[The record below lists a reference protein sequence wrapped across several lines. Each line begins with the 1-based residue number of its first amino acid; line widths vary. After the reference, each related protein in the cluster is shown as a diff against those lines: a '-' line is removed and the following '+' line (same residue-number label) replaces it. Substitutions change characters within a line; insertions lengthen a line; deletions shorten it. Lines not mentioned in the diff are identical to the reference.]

1 MMPNEQHDTGVSPSG
16 KATGFDPVMRRFE
29 SCHPSH
35 LSSSSSESNAELQKD
50 TAVSKLMI
58 FAGNA
63 NPELAKAIAQKLHIP
78 MGQATVGRFSDG
90 ETTVEINENVRGHDV
105 FIIQPTCYPT
115 NDNLME
121 LIVMADALRR
131 ASATRITAV
140 IPYYGYARQDRRVR
154 STRVAISA
162 KVVADMISSIGVDRV
177 LTVDLHA
184 DQIQGFFDIPVDNI
198 YATPVMLED
207 IEKQRFDN
215 FIVVSPDVGG
225 VVRARAVAKRLDDA
239 DLAIIDKRRPKA
251 NVSQVMH
258 IIGDVKDKTCILV
271 DDIVDT
277 AGTLC
282 KAANALKEH
291 GASRVVAYITHPVLS
306 GPAIDNINASQLDEL
321 VVCDTIPLGDKAKNC
336 DRIRPLGMAGLL
348 AESIRRV
355 SNEESIS
362 AMFENV

>member
-1 MMPNEQHDTGVSPSG
+1 MMPKEHDIGVSPSG

-35 LSSSSSESNAELQKD
+35 LSPASSESNADTVKD
-50 TAVSKLMI
+50 AIVSKLMI

-90 ETTVEINENVRGHDV
+90 ETTVEIDENVRGHDV

-154 STRVAISA
+154 STRVAMRA
-162 KVVADMISSIGVDRV
+162 KVEADMISRIGVDCG
-177 LTVDLHA
+177 LALYLSA
-184 DQIQGFFDIPVDNI
+184 DQIQVLFDIPVDNI
-198 YATPVMLED
+198 YATTVMLED
-207 IEKQRFDN
+207 IEKQRFEN
-215 FIVVSPDVGG
+215 FVVVSPAVGG

-239 DLAIIDKRRPKA
+239 
-251 NVSQVMH
+251 
-258 IIGDVKDKTCILV
+258 
-271 DDIVDT
+271 
-277 AGTLC
+277 
-282 KAANALKEH
+282 
-291 GASRVVAYITHPVLS
+291 
-306 GPAIDNINASQLDEL
+306 
-321 VVCDTIPLGDKAKNC
+321 
-336 DRIRPLGMAGLL
+336 
-348 AESIRRV
+348 
-355 SNEESIS
+355 
-362 AMFENV
+362 